1 MRRRISPLL
10 IVGALVLS
18 IGCVQTQV
26 DAPPT
31 PGSPEDPARQLRVG
45 MTSGQVETL
54 MGKPDEVRHQDAD
67 DMHVETWIY
76 RRPLDTQVR
85 SVAPTT
91 VEVPW
96 IDPITGQM
104 RSITETV
111 PAE

>member
-1 MRRRISPLL
+1 
-10 IVGALVLS
+10 
-18 IGCVQTQV
+18 
-26 DAPPT
+26 
-31 PGSPEDPARQLRVG
+31 
-45 MTSGQVETL
+45 

-111 PAE
+111 PAEERIEVTEELSIYLTNGLLADVRRAVRHDRRITP